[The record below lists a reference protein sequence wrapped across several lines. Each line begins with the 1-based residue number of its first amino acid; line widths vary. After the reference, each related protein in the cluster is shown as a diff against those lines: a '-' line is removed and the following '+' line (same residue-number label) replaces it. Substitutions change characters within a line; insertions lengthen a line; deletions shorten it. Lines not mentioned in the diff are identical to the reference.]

1 MADIDLIPKQYLLR
15 KLVQRRLKLLSVA
28 LIALGCAVGAARAT
42 LWYGASHEQREIARL
57 RKNETDSAQ
66 MKARMQDYE
75 QQKAAVEKQLKA
87 LADVRG
93 RGRTHQ
99 LLAALDAAYLSGV
112 WFDEIRSHRATAAQ
126 VAPRADAAAPKPATA
141 PAPAPAQ
148 PAVPAPAP
156 APRMQQ
162 RVELVGHAI
171 DHSRLANLMTR
182 LSAQPAVSDV
192 QLLDTN
198 TRTYS
203 TTTII
208 DFTVSLA
215 ISEKERP

>member
-15 KLVQRRLKLLSVA
+15 KLVQRRLKLLA
-28 LIALGCAVGAARAT
+28 IALLTLGCVVGAARAA
-42 LWYGASHEQREIARL
+42 LWYGASHEQQEIARL
-57 RKNETDSAQ
+57 RKNEVDSAQ

-75 QQKAAVEKQLKA
+75 QQKATVEKQLKA

-99 LLAALDAAYLSGV
+99 LLAALDAAYLPGV
-112 WFDEIRSHRATAAQ
+112 WFDEVRSHRAAALQLPTEAVTAM
-126 VAPRADAAAPKPATA
+126 PKPAASAT
-141 PAPAPAQ
+141 PAPAQ
-148 PAVPAPAP
+148 AAVAATVPAP
-156 APRMQQ
+156 RVKQ

-171 DHSRLANLMTR
+171 DHSRLASLMTR

-192 QLLDTN
+192 QLLDTT

-203 TTTII
+203 TATII

-215 ISEKERP
+215 VSEKERP